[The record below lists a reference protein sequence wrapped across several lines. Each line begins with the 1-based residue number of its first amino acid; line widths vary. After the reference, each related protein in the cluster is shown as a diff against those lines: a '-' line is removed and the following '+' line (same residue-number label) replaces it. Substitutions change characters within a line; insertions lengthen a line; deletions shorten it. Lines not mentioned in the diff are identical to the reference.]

1 MISDL
6 LLGSLISAALCLLI
20 LFLKVRPRCASC
32 SSKDREIGMLA
43 ATVSSVKQMAQ
54 LAGEDRDRQISSMQQ
69 LLDRVMVN
77 AGIVK
82 PVKSADEIA
91 RERAQ
96 REAEEADL
104 KRRAKIESEGGA
116 VYGD

>member
-1 MISDL
+1 MIPDL
-6 LLGSLISAALCLLI
+6 LLGALISAAACLLL

-43 ATVSSVKQMAQ
+43 ATVSSVKQMSQ
-54 LAGEDRDRQISSMQQ
+54 IAGEDRDRQISAMQQ

-82 PVKSADEIA
+82 PVKTADQIA
-91 RERAQ
+91 RENAER
-96 REAEEADL
+96 EEADKEA
-104 KRRAKIESEGGA
+104 KRQAGIISGGGA